1 MDVLAMPDVVLKE
14 IIQVINK
21 VGDDKD
27 ILEFSGF
34 KVPEIVH
41 DTVEATSKYAKYL
54 IRQETEMARWKK
66 AAMLPLPKNIEYSRD
81 FFPSLS
87 AEELEKLRLH
97 RPATLHAA
105 GQIQVSILYT
115 IIYII
120 IYTTLYS

>member
-21 VGDDKD
+21 VGNDKD
-27 ILEFSGF
+27 ISEFSGF
-34 KVPEIVH
+34 QVPEIVH

-66 AAMLPLPKNIEYSRD
+66 AAMLPLPKNIEYTRE

-105 GQIQVSILYT
+105 GQIQVSI
-115 IIYII
+115 IYIYI
-120 IYTTLYS
+120 MMLYS